1 MHKPVTIF
9 GRNGFILCTTI
20 DLAIMKYVS
29 LICSHINK
37 KVVLFFICLF
47 FIATIATA
55 QTETSTSTI
64 LPSENSE
71 QFVALEP
78 EEVTEQTKLSGA
90 KQTRIINLCANI
102 SNRFD
107 ATVSRL
113 ENITNR
119 LEARM
124 QIMNTQ
130 GFQVGAASL
139 QLLEVRTTLNQARL
153 QLGNID
159 SAVISVASGDK
170 PRALWLPVRKTFLE
184 THQTIT
190 LAQEQL
196 AITLR
201 ILKESTVPK
210 SPEEKRATTTDESSI

>member
-1 MHKPVTIF
+1 
-9 GRNGFILCTTI
+9 
-20 DLAIMKYVS
+20 MKYIS
-29 LICSHINK
+29 LICFHINK
-37 KVVLFFICLF
+37 KVILFFTCLF

-64 LPSENSE
+64 MSRDNSE
-71 QFVALEP
+71 QFVAVEP

-113 ENITNR
+113 ENITKR
-119 LEARM
+119 LEARV

-130 GFQVGAASL
+130 GFQVGEASL

-153 QLGNID
+153 KLSTID
-159 SAVISVASGDK
+159 SSVISVANGDK

-190 LAQEQL
+190 LVQEQL

-201 ILKESTVPK
+201 ILKDSTVPK
-210 SPEEKRATTTDESSI
+210 SPKEKSATTTEESSIQ